1 VSFGKNLEGSPTG
14 FRADRSTEILLR
26 LYEEEGTSIQT
37 GSKDGTED
45 SGPSELSVKNT
56 G

>member
-1 VSFGKNLEGSPTG
+1 VSFGKKGRQQG
-14 FRADRSTEILLR
+14 VRADRSTEILLR
-26 LYEEEGTSIQT
+26 FYEEEGTSIQT
-37 GSKDGTED
+37 WGKDGTED